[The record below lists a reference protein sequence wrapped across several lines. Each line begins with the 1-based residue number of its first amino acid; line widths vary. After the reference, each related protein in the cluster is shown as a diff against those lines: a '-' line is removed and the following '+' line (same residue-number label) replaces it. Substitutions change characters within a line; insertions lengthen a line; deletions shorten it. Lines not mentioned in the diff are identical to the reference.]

1 MLFLIKY
8 RITLNIHKT
17 GGKIMQNLLRRH
29 HFRYILSAILAACIL
44 CSSALPTPVYAY
56 SQPGAHTYGPGLDQ
70 NGGYLEFEDN
80 NGWTP
85 VKTLNGLGQ
94 ADEFWLNGYFGKN
107 DTYNGLVKLTVKVR
121 RCSDNKIIYSG
132 VFYPKA
138 DGTGT
143 FNTGRIKVNSTEE
156 KVQYFFDA
164 STYNATPPGP
174 YRKAYVSYIFNFI

>member
-94 ADEFWLNGYFGKN
+94 ADEFGSMDILGKTIPIM
-107 DTYNGLVKLTVKVR
+107 D
-121 RCSDNKIIYSG
+121 
-132 VFYPKA
+132 
-138 DGTGT
+138 
-143 FNTGRIKVNSTEE
+143 
-156 KVQYFFDA
+156 
-164 STYNATPPGP
+164 
-174 YRKAYVSYIFNFI
+174 